1 MINALLGWIGKILAG
16 PLVDI
21 AGDFFKSQTDREKI
35 RGDVEINR
43 AIVRGSVEVT
53 GLETSANESITSIQ
67 AATDQMQKRPFVTVI
82 AQAVLFAIALF
93 YLAALVIASVWP
105 ASGLVVQAL
114 PGLWELLI
122 LAVLAGLAGPYVL
135 NLLKDR
141 FIR

>member
-1 MINALLGWIGKILAG
+1 MINAFFGWIGKILAG

-21 AGDFFKSQTDREKI
+21 VGDFFKAQTNRERI

-43 AIVRGSVEVT
+43 AVVRGRVEVA
-53 GLETSANESITSIQ
+53 GLEASTDESITALQ
-67 AATDQMQKRPFVTVI
+67 AATNQMQKRPFVTVV

-93 YLAALVIASVWP
+93 YMAALVIASVWP
-105 ASGLVVQAL
+105 SSGLVVQAL

>member
-1 MINALLGWIGKILAG
+1 MITAFLGWVGKILAG

-21 AGDFFKSQTDREKI
+21 AGDFFKSQIGRDKI
-35 RGDVEINR
+35 RGDVEMNR
-43 AIVRGSVEVT
+43 EIVRGEVVVT
-53 GLETSANESITSIQ
+53 ELETSADESITSIQ
-67 AATDQMQKRPFVTVI
+67 ASTEQLQKRPFVTAV

-105 ASGLVVQAL
+105 ASGLVVAAL